1 MFRQEAECGRHESR
15 PHIGA
20 GHLGSTFMP
29 PAFGFLAEHI
39 SICFYPVFLM
49 FFIVLM
55 FVMAEKMNRTHDRRA
70 AVERHKDPAA

>member
-1 MFRQEAECGRHESR
+1 
-15 PHIGA
+15 
-20 GHLGSTFMP
+20 MP